1 MQKKDSSHLVKRLII
16 KAMGAQLLL
25 LVLIYIFTK
34 SIFYSIIFSLG
45 AMISIVGFLAMI
57 KMTDLVLK
65 KGKGQWLFILALL
78 VKLAV
83 IVLALSLVA
92 RASGKALVFHVLG
105 LSIIVIAVAVEG
117 LYQVILS
124 LTKNLKRSV
133 SNGRA

>member
-1 MQKKDSSHLVKRLII
+1 MIRRLII
-16 KAMGAQLLL
+16 GAMIAQIFLLA
-25 LVLIYIFTK
+25 LIYIFTK

-65 KGKGQWLFILALL
+65 KGKGQWLIILALL

-83 IVLALSLVA
+83 IGLVLYLVA
-92 RASGKALVFHVLG
+92 RISGRAVLFHVLG
-105 LSIIVIAVAVEG
+105 LSIMVIAIGAEG
-117 LYQVILS
+117 VYQVYLS
-124 LTKNLKRSV
+124 RSKNLNRSV